1 MFQTHARA
9 FSLERNLVLLWQYLI
24 VNLLCTLV
32 MEHISP
38 SLLCAAADVLFP
50 FNGWHGTKFVHALV

>member
-1 MFQTHARA
+1 
-9 FSLERNLVLLWQYLI
+9 VLLWQYLI